1 MSNDDPNEPE
11 DDFNPDD
18 SIIGDEAP
26 DDEDDNTEKPMFSVK
41 VAEARTRDVG
51 RSIIRIDPETMDAM
65 SAKTGDIIEIIGK
78 KKKTTA
84 AIAWPS
90 YPQDQGLGIIRIDGR
105 IRKNSNVGLNDDVN
119 IRKAKKV
126 TSKNVILAP
135 NNTKLRADSRFES
148 FVKRKMLNLP
158 VTKGD
163 SIFISIGINRECSR
177 TRSRSRSS
185 ETRASHERGRKKKR
199 EEKIQGGNH
208 QASMMR
214 SRSSG
219 WIYFPSL

>member
-1 MSNDDPNEPE
+1 MSNDDPNDPNAPE

-18 SIIGDEAP
+18 RIIDDESP
-26 DDEDDNTEKPMFSVK
+26 DDEDDTTEKPLFSVK

-51 RSIIRIDPETMDAM
+51 RSIIRIDPETMETM
-65 SAKTGDIIEIIGK
+65 NVKTGDIIEIIGK
-78 KKKTTA
+78 KKKATA

-105 IRKNSNVGLNDDVN
+105 IRKNSNVGLNDDVS
-119 IRKAKKV
+119 IRKAKKI

-135 NNTKLRADSRFES
+135 SNTKLRADSRFES

-163 SIFISIGINRECSR
+163 SIFISIGINREVSFTVVNTKPAGTVIIR
-177 TRSRSRSS
+177 
-185 ETRASHERGRKKKR
+185 
-199 EEKIQGGNH
+199 
-208 QASMMR
+208 
-214 SRSSG
+214 
-219 WIYFPSL
+219 PST